1 VTLLQLLP
9 LLFVLAGLTLY
20 TVLAGADL
28 GTGLWHLTA
37 GRDHHLRSR
46 IYSSI
51 GPVWEANH
59 VWLIF
64 VLTVMWTAYPQV
76 FAAVCITL
84 VVPLF
89 LAAVGI
95 ILRGTAYALH
105 GASRGP
111 DDHREIDTVFG
122 LSSILTPFALGA
134 AIGGVASGRV
144 PANGAGNE
152 VTSWLN
158 PTSVLIGVLAVV
170 LGAYLAAVQLA
181 ADSVRVGDDVAAAA
195 FRRRAMVSGVLAGA
209 VALGG
214 LAVLRSDARRLY
226 EGLTHGA
233 GLGCVIVSV
242 LFGVG
247 TLGLVRARRLDQ
259 ARFAAAA
266 AVAVLIVGWALAQ
279 RPYLLPGL
287 TVQQAAAPTATL
299 VAVVIAVV
307 AGGIIVFPALGLL
320 FGLVLRGRLD
330 RPRPAPGAPVR
341 PARPARTRLSARAAL
356 ACFVAG
362 AAFLVLGPDGA
373 LLAAGVVLLLAAAV
387 LGFLAAVPRT
397 ADPT

>member
-1 VTLLQLLP
+1 MTLLP
-9 LLFVLAGLTLY
+9 LLFVLAGLILY

-28 GTGLWHLTA
+28 GTGIWQLTA
-37 GRDHHLRSR
+37 GRDHGLRSR

-64 VLTVMWTAYPQV
+64 VLTVLWTAYPGV
-76 FAAVCITL
+76 FAAVCTTL

-89 LAAVGI
+89 LAAIGI

-111 DDHREIDTVFG
+111 DDHREIDAVFG
-122 LSSILTPFALGA
+122 LSSVLTPFALGA
-134 AIGGVASGRV
+134 AVGGVASGRV
-144 PANGAGNE
+144 PATGSGDE

-158 PTSVLIGVLAVV
+158 PTSVLVGVLAVV
-170 LGAYLAAVQLA
+170 LGGYLAAVQLA
-181 ADSVRVGDDVAAAA
+181 ADSVRVGDAASAVA
-195 FRRRAMVSGVLAGA
+195 FRRRALVSGVLAGA

-214 LAVLRSDARRLY
+214 LPVLRADARPLY
-226 EGLTHGA
+226 DGLTHGA
-233 GLGCVIVSV
+233 GLAAVIVSV
-242 LFGVG
+242 LLGVG
-247 TLGLVRARRLDQ
+247 ALALVWARRLDL

-266 AVAVLIVGWALAQ
+266 AVAALIAGWALAQ
-279 RPYLLPGL
+279 RPYVLPGL
-287 TVQQAAAPTATL
+287 TVRAAAAPTSTL
-299 VAVVIAVV
+299 VAVVVAVV

-330 RPRPAPGAPVR
+330 RPRPAPGGTAAA
-341 PARPARTRLSARAAL
+341 ARPARTRLVGRVAL

-362 AAFLVLGPDGA
+362 GALLMFGPDGA

-387 LGFLAAVPRT
+387 LGFLAAAPRT
-397 ADPT
+397 LDPS